1 MGDLSAPHR
10 ALLVSKK
17 VVHRMRRICFLLLL
31 LAGNAFGADMQAI
44 LLWPTIPFIR
54 GQDLCQYQD
63 AYGRSKVENTQ
74 ALTQNMI
81 DLLREG
87 ASSGSAFAIVLAM
100 DELTNRN
107 RALASAGLGMDVV
120 LEGSFKA
127 SLDAIYREVNPP
139 QKKVAFFNPLP
150 LIQVVRELHEQKRQ
164 GYLDQRYLA
173 GLSGVVWGIYSF
185 SPSCRGDVTVTL
197 HIETK
202 EGTTQN
208 FQGQGTPESVM
219 QGLAGQVF
227 EYFQKTRFPSKVKYG
242 SSVVE
247 LLGAPGSPISH
258 ATSPENAEKSCAK
271 MQGRLPTAEEYIF
284 LSSLGDWSG
293 GVTLRHEFW
302 AMADGMVMA
311 PDLPNPSPVR
321 KAEEIRVNEYHFYC
335 VR

>member
-1 MGDLSAPHR
+1 M
-10 ALLVSKK
+10 
-17 VVHRMRRICFLLLL
+17 
-31 LAGNAFGADMQAI
+31 
-44 LLWPTIPFIR
+44 
-54 GQDLCQYQD
+54 
-63 AYGRSKVENTQ
+63 
-74 ALTQNMI
+74 
-81 DLLREG
+81 
-87 ASSGSAFAIVLAM
+87 
-100 DELTNRN
+100 
-107 RALASAGLGMDVV
+107 
-120 LEGSFKA
+120 
-127 SLDAIYREVNPP
+127 
-139 QKKVAFFNPLP
+139 
-150 LIQVVRELHEQKRQ
+150 RELHEQKRQ

-227 EYFQKTRFPSKVKYG
+227 ENFQKTRFPSKVKYG

-293 GVTLRHEFW
+293 GVTLRQEFW
-302 AMADGMVMA
+302 AMAQGMVMA

>member
-1 MGDLSAPHR
+1 
-10 ALLVSKK
+10 
-17 VVHRMRRICFLLLL
+17 MRRFCLLWLL
-31 LAGNAFGADMQAI
+31 LAFNAFGAETQQI
-44 LLWPTIPFIR
+44 SLWPTIPFIR

-63 AYGRSKVENTQ
+63 AYGRSKVESTQ

-81 DLLREG
+81 GLLREG

-100 DELTNRN
+100 DELTNKN
-107 RALASAGLGMDVV
+107 RAMASAGLGMDVV
-120 LEGSFKA
+120 LEGSLKA
-127 SLDAIYREVNPP
+127 SLDAIYRDVNPQ

-227 EYFQKTRFPSKVKYG
+227 EHFQKTRFPSKVKYG

-258 ATSPENAEKSCAK
+258 ATSPENAEKSCTK
-271 MQGRLPTAEEYIF
+271 MQGRLPTAEEYVF
-284 LSSLGDWSG
+284 LSSLGDWNG

-302 AMADGMVMA
+302 AMAAGMVMA
-311 PDLPNPSPVR
+311 PSLPNPSPVR

>member
-1 MGDLSAPHR
+1 
-10 ALLVSKK
+10 
-17 VVHRMRRICFLLLL
+17 MRRICFLLLL

-127 SLDAIYREVNPP
+127 SLDAIYRDVNPQ

-227 EYFQKTRFPSKVKYG
+227 EHFQKTRFPSKVKYG

>member
-1 MGDLSAPHR
+1 
-10 ALLVSKK
+10 
-17 VVHRMRRICFLLLL
+17 
-31 LAGNAFGADMQAI
+31 
-44 LLWPTIPFIR
+44 
-54 GQDLCQYQD
+54 
-63 AYGRSKVENTQ
+63 
-74 ALTQNMI
+74 MI
-81 DLLREG
+81 ALLREG

-100 DELTNRN
+100 DELTNKN
-107 RALASAGLGMDVV
+107 RAVASAGLGMDVV

-127 SLDAIYREVNPP
+127 SLDAIYRDINPLL
-139 QKKVAFFNPLP
+139 KKVAFFNPLP
-150 LIQVVRELHEQKRQ
+150 LIQVVRELHDQKRQ

-173 GLSGVVWGIYSF
+173 GLSAVVWGIYSF

-197 HIETK
+197 HMETK
-202 EGTTQN
+202 EGVTHS
-208 FQGQGTPESVM
+208 FQALGAPESVM
-219 QGLAGQVF
+219 QGMAGQVF

-242 SSVVE
+242 NALIE

-258 ATSPENAEKSCAK
+258 ATLPDNAENSCQK

-284 LSSLGDWSG
+284 LSSLGDWNG

-302 AMADGMVMA
+302 AMAGGMVMA

>member
-1 MGDLSAPHR
+1 
-10 ALLVSKK
+10 
-17 VVHRMRRICFLLLL
+17 MRRICFLLLL

-127 SLDAIYREVNPP
+127 SLDAIYRDINPQ

-302 AMADGMVMA
+302 AMAQGMVMA

>member
-1 MGDLSAPHR
+1 
-10 ALLVSKK
+10 
-17 VVHRMRRICFLLLL
+17 MRRIYFLWLLL
-31 LAGNAFGADMQAI
+31 LAGSAFGAEMQAI

-63 AYGRSKVENTQ
+63 AYGRSKSENSQ

-81 DLLREG
+81 GLLREG
-87 ASSGSAFAIVLAM
+87 ASSGSAFAMVLAM
-100 DELTNRN
+100 DELTNKN

-120 LEGSFKA
+120 LEGSLKA
-127 SLDAIYREVNPP
+127 SLDAIYRDINPQ
-139 QKKVAFFNPLP
+139 QKKVAFFNPMP
-150 LIQVVRELHEQKRQ
+150 LIQVVHELHDQKRQ
-164 GYLDQRYLA
+164 GYLDQRYLS
-173 GLSGVVWGIYSF
+173 GLTGVVWGIYSF

-202 EGTTQN
+202 EGVTYN

-219 QGLAGQVF
+219 QGMAGQVF
-227 EYFQKTRFPSKVKYG
+227 EFFQRTRFPSKVKYG
-242 SSVVE
+242 NGFVE

-258 ATSPENAEKSCAK
+258 ATLPENAEKSCEK

-302 AMADGMVMA
+302 AMANGMVMA

>member
-1 MGDLSAPHR
+1 MHR
-10 ALLVSKK
+10 IFLL
-17 VVHRMRRICFLLLL
+17 CLLL
-31 LAGNAFGADMQAI
+31 LAGGAFGAEVQPI

-63 AYGRSKVENTQ
+63 AYGRSKSENTQ

-81 DLLREG
+81 GLLREG
-87 ASSGSAFAIVLAM
+87 ASSGNAFAIVLAM
-100 DELTNRN
+100 DELTNKN
-107 RALASAGLGMDVV
+107 RALASTGLGMDVV
-120 LEGSFKA
+120 LEGSLKA
-127 SLDAIYREVNPP
+127 SLDAIYRDINPQ
-139 QKKVAFFNPLP
+139 QKRVAFFNPLP
-150 LIQVVRELHEQKRQ
+150 LIQVVRELHDQKRQ

-185 SPSCRGDVTVTL
+185 SPTCRGDVTVTL

-202 EGTTQN
+202 EGVTHN
-208 FQGQGTPESVM
+208 FQGQGTPETVM
-219 QGLAGQVF
+219 QGMAGQVF
-227 EYFQKTRFPSKVKYG
+227 EYFQRTRFPSKVKYG
-242 SSVVE
+242 NGFVE

-258 ATSPENAEKSCAK
+258 ATSPENAEKSCEK
-271 MQGRLPTAEEYIF
+271 LQGRLPTAEEYIF

-302 AMADGMVMA
+302 AMANGMVMA

-335 VR
+335 VQ

>member
-1 MGDLSAPHR
+1 MHR
-10 ALLVSKK
+10 IFLL
-17 VVHRMRRICFLLLL
+17 CLLL
-31 LAGNAFGADMQAI
+31 LADGAFGAEVQPI

-63 AYGRSKVENTQ
+63 AYGRSKSENTQ

-81 DLLREG
+81 GLLREG
-87 ASSGSAFAIVLAM
+87 ASSGNAFAIVLAM
-100 DELTNRN
+100 DELTNKN
-107 RALASAGLGMDVV
+107 RALASTGLGMDVV
-120 LEGSFKA
+120 LEGSLKA
-127 SLDAIYREVNPP
+127 SLDAIYRDINPQ
-139 QKKVAFFNPLP
+139 QKRVAFFNPLP
-150 LIQVVRELHEQKRQ
+150 LIQVVRELHDQKRQ

-185 SPSCRGDVTVTL
+185 SPTCRGDVTVTL

-202 EGTTQN
+202 EGVTHN
-208 FQGQGTPESVM
+208 FQGQGTPETVM
-219 QGLAGQVF
+219 QGIAGQVF
-227 EYFQKTRFPSKVKYG
+227 EYFQRTRFPSKVKYG
-242 SSVVE
+242 NGFVE

-258 ATSPENAEKSCAK
+258 ATSPENAEKSCEK
-271 MQGRLPTAEEYIF
+271 LQGRLPTAEEYIF

-302 AMADGMVMA
+302 AMANGMVMA

-335 VR
+335 VQ

>member
-1 MGDLSAPHR
+1 
-10 ALLVSKK
+10 
-17 VVHRMRRICFLLLL
+17 MRRICFLLLI
-31 LAGNAFGADMQAI
+31 LAGNAFCAEMQQI

-63 AYGRSKVENTQ
+63 AYGRSKTENTQ

-81 DLLREG
+81 GLLREG

-100 DELTNRN
+100 DELTNKN

-120 LEGSFKA
+120 LEGSLKA
-127 SLDAIYREVNPP
+127 SLDAIYRDVNPQ

-202 EGTTQN
+202 EGVTHN
-208 FQGQGTPESVM
+208 FQGQGAPESVM

-227 EYFQKTRFPSKVKYG
+227 EHFQRTRFPSKVKYG

-258 ATSPENAEKSCAK
+258 ATSPENAEKSCEK
-271 MQGRLPTAEEYIF
+271 MQGRLPTSEEYVF

-293 GVTLRHEFW
+293 GVTLRQEFW
-302 AMADGMVMA
+302 AMAQGMVMA
-311 PDLPNPSPVR
+311 PSLPNPSPVR

>member
-1 MGDLSAPHR
+1 
-10 ALLVSKK
+10 
-17 VVHRMRRICFLLLL
+17 MRRICFLLLL

-127 SLDAIYREVNPP
+127 SLDAIYRDINPQ

-173 GLSGVVWGIYSF
+173 GLTGVVWGIYSF

-202 EGTTQN
+202 EGVTHN

>member
-1 MGDLSAPHR
+1 
-10 ALLVSKK
+10 
-17 VVHRMRRICFLLLL
+17 MRRVFFLLLL
-31 LAGNAFGADMQAI
+31 MAGSAFGAELQQI

-63 AYGRSKVENTQ
+63 AYGRSKTENTQ

-81 DLLREG
+81 GLLREG

-100 DELTNRN
+100 DELTNKN
-107 RALASAGLGMDVV
+107 RAMASAGLGMDVV
-120 LEGSFKA
+120 LEGSLKA
-127 SLDAIYREVNPP
+127 SLDAIYRDVNPQ

-164 GYLDQRYLA
+164 GYLDQRYLS

-202 EGTTQN
+202 EGITQS
-208 FQGQGTPESVM
+208 FQGQGAPESVM

-227 EYFQKTRFPSKVKYG
+227 EYFQKTRFPSKVKFG

-258 ATSPENAEKSCAK
+258 ATSPENAEKSCSK
-271 MQGRLPTAEEYIF
+271 MQGRLPTAEEYVF

>member
-1 MGDLSAPHR
+1 
-10 ALLVSKK
+10 
-17 VVHRMRRICFLLLL
+17 MRRICFLLLL

-127 SLDAIYREVNPP
+127 SLDAIYRDINPQ

-173 GLSGVVWGIYSF
+173 GLTGVVWGIYSF

-202 EGTTQN
+202 EGVTHN

-227 EYFQKTRFPSKVKYG
+227 ENFQKTRFPSKVKYG

-302 AMADGMVMA
+302 AMAQGMVMA